1 MKIPGYDGS
10 RFFLVGHAKY
20 PGRCSVSGIRAG
32 VSELWLLKDQKA
44 ERLMVIHEQCL
55 TEYCQKNDPSKQ
67 IVLPLDVQSKEEKL
81 ASIAKLQQ
89 ILSAKK
95 Q

>member
-10 RFFLVGHAKY
+10 RFFCVGNAKY
-20 PGRCSVSGIRAG
+20 PGRCQASGWTSG
-32 VSELWLLKDQKA
+32 VDQLFMVKDNKIGKLIFLHQEWLVD
-44 ERLMVIHEQCL
+44 
-55 TEYCQKNDPSKQ
+55 YCQKNDPSNQ